1 MASAAA
7 SIDDYIAGAPREVQ
21 PVLQRIRD
29 IVRRAAPE
37 AEETISYRIPAFRG
51 RGVLVYFAAFKDH
64 IGLFPP
70 VHGDARLDDDLAPYR
85 GPKGN
90 LRFPLSQPM
99 PYDLIERVVKLRAQQ
114 DQSQASRKRR

>member
-1 MASAAA
+1 MATAAA
-7 SIDDYIAGAPREVQ
+7 TIDDYIAAAPPAVQ

-29 IVRRAAPE
+29 IVRRAAPQ
-37 AEETISYRIPAFRG
+37 AQETLSYRMPAFRG
-51 RGVLVYFAAFKDH
+51 RGIVVYFAAFKTH

-70 VHGDARLDDDLAPYR
+70 VHGDASLDEALARYR

-90 LRFPLSQPM
+90 LRFPLSEPM

-114 DQSQASRKRR
+114 DQSPPSGARR